1 MESTTAEKAK
11 LDALPTGLR
20 KLGAG
25 EGAGASAAPAGANKL
40 VFHAAA
46 KSVEFFDHLRAHYRE
61 TRRTS
66 VEIPCDLKLVMS
78 DGSVFDTGTAVV
90 KNVSPSG
97 ALLCGFKLGKGCFPA
112 SGFKLIL
119 TLKGGDYQGVGI
131 EATPVR
137 IVNEIAGLGI
147 KFDEIFVAV

>member
-1 MESTTAEKAK
+1 MSATAAETAK
-11 LDALPTGLR
+11 VDALPSGLR
-20 KLGAG
+20 KLGAE
-25 EGAGASAAPAGANKL
+25 EGARTAAAPAGANKL

-66 VEIPCDLKLVMS
+66 VEIPCELKFVMN
-78 DGSVFDTGTAVV
+78 DGTVFDTGTAVV
-90 KNVSPSG
+90 RNVSPSG
-97 ALLCGFKLGKGCFPA
+97 ALLAGFKLVKGCFPA
-112 SGFKLIL
+112 SSFKVIL

-137 IVNEIAGLGI
+137 IVNEISGLGV